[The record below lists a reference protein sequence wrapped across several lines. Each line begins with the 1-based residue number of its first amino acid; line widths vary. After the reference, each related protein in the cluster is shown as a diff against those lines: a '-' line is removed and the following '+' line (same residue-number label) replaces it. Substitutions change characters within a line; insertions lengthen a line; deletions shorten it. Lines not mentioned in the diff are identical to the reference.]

1 MTRNDIRWNHPLGSW
16 ECEDSDTAIISARAD
31 SSNVGASMLWHLAV
45 DFGLGAPL
53 HFVAPREAAIAFAR
67 ESTEGGWA
75 RSAAVDQQVDE
86 SYPAMPCQRLYPVQ
100 SAADRTRSSHR
111 L

>member
-1 MTRNDIRWNHPLGSW
+1 
-16 ECEDSDTAIISARAD
+16 
-31 SSNVGASMLWHLAV
+31 MLWHLAV

-53 HFVAPREAAIAFAR
+53 HFVASREAAIAFAR

-75 RSAAVDQQVDE
+75 RAAAVDQQVDE
-86 SYPAMPCQRLYPVQ
+86 SYPAMPCQRLYPVP
-100 SAADRTRSSHR
+100 SAADRTRSTHR